1 MINCSST
8 GGITKTEAECAI
20 KIATWYTL
28 HSQGWI
34 SCVLKRPFLAI
45 STNCCLANSW
55 KRTSRAFVE
64 SSILHCLSKF
74 QGLPTVLL
82 LSETNSKKECCNE
95 IKHEDKLP
103 FSTPSQPCLLNKHCR
118 LDSLALQSLHPESPI
133 DPPRRFLQA
142 VGKKRRAEKD
152 GETEEGQ
159 KKKGKKAKET
169 GWIYGSVN
177 TERAAVYLPL

>member
-133 DPPRRFLQA
+133 DPPQTFSTGCWEKKTSRERWRNRGRA
-142 VGKKRRAEKD
+142 EEEGKKSQRDRLNI
-152 GETEEGQ
+152 
-159 KKKGKKAKET
+159 
-169 GWIYGSVN
+169 W
-177 TERAAVYLPL
+177 LC

>member
-1 MINCSST
+1 M
-8 GGITKTEAECAI
+8 
-20 KIATWYTL
+20 
-28 HSQGWI
+28 
-34 SCVLKRPFLAI
+34 
-45 STNCCLANSW
+45 
-55 KRTSRAFVE
+55 E

-133 DPPRRFLQA
+133 DPPQTFST
-142 VGKKRRAEKD
+142 GCW
-152 GETEEGQ
+152 
-159 KKKGKKAKET
+159 KKKDEQRKMEKPRKGRRRREKKPKRQAEYMALLIRSEQQFTCLFKFILVCEATVTAPGEKSPPLVAK
-169 GWIYGSVN
+169 GNLSLSKRNKVCMSWN
-177 TERAAVYLPL
+177 